1 LSINERDRVYTTQIK
16 VIDLQMVREKDR
28 TGSHVKLKLLS
39 VLALIKIADIGATLL
54 LGVIRKVEECE

>member
-28 TGSHVKLKLLS
+28 TGSHVKLKLLA